1 MWGSVVDG
9 IGYLRSLWRGQK
21 LHLLCRSHASCI
33 FALSKQVRAV
43 PKTAAL
49 VSSEDGNQHC
59 SGAVSFLAMRFLS
72 ALLPGLPREEK
83 RLYRG
88 NKLLQKYELLE
99 TLSGQIQSRSC
110 PSSLTSIWCQPVL
123 ALPRHEPVG
132 FYSRLQISLMMF
144 AIEEFWTRD
153 PSECSA

>member
-72 ALLPGLPREEK
+72 ALLPGL
-83 RLYRG
+83 
-88 NKLLQKYELLE
+88 
-99 TLSGQIQSRSC
+99 TLRSC
-110 PSSLTSIWCQPVL
+110 KRSQMTKVPPTGGKK
-123 ALPRHEPVG
+123 ALQGR
-132 FYSRLQISLMMF
+132 QI
-144 AIEEFWTRD
+144 AAKI
-153 PSECSA
+153 